1 MTRNRKN
8 DKQGWLSDEQKG
20 NDMKRNLLNLLILI
34 TLMGLITGCG
44 KQSDSLPAAPNTESS
59 GMIETESDQD
69 TTTEI
74 VYDARTQT
82 LSIQGVQDYAEL
94 SLPAEVKEARVLQV
108 KDDAFTLSAYLP
120 VLREADLDEQSELPE
135 IIDRT
140 ALSLRFLKQYLYEN
154 AGSAYPDALIKIPV
168 YFTIDRTVFGYRTDD
183 EQITLQYND
192 AGTHREFLYLLA
204 LMNSNAIGWEQIGYA
219 WYVGTCIDPYS
230 EMPDTI
236 LIVPEL
242 PYYSQCIAGGIDPA
256 QMSASDFRIVYDS
269 CARVCF
275 EKGLTHWGS
284 YCESA
289 PVTSESVFTRNKAK
303 EPGDTELSAFMAA
316 SFLAWLDDTYGFE
329 QVSLFCF
336 GQKSFE
342 EAFGT
347 DFQSAFDAWQAWI
360 EQTYPAE

>member
-1 MTRNRKN
+1 MR
-8 DKQGWLSDEQKG
+8 DEQKG
-20 NDMKRNLLNLLILI
+20 DDMKQSLLILLILI
-34 TLMGLITGCG
+34 TLMGSITGCD
-44 KQSDSLPAAPNTESS
+44 KQSDSLPVAPNTESS
-59 GMIETESDQD
+59 EMIEVESDQD
-69 TTTEI
+69 TATEI

-82 LSIQGVQDYAEL
+82 LSIQGVQDYTKL
-94 SLPAEVKEARVLQV
+94 SLPAEVKGARVLQV

-120 VLREADLDEQSELPE
+120 VLREADLDEQSELLK

-140 ALSLRFLKQYLYEN
+140 AQSLRFLKQYLYEN
-154 AGSAYPDALIKIPV
+154 AGGAYPDALMEIPA
-168 YFTIDRTVFGYRTDD
+168 YFKIDRAAFGYLADD
-183 EQITLQYND
+183 EHITLQYND
-192 AGTHREFLYLLA
+192 TGTHREFLYLLA
-204 LMNSNAIGWEQIGYA
+204 LQNSDAVGWEQIGYA
-219 WYVGTCIDPYS
+219 WYVGTCIDPYT
-230 EMPDTI
+230 EMLHTI

-256 QMSASDFRIVYDS
+256 QMSASDFRIVYDA

-316 SFLAWLDDTYGFE
+316 SFLAWLDDAYGFE

-347 DFQSAFDAWQAWI
+347 DFQSAFDAWHAWI

>member
-1 MTRNRKN
+1 MR
-8 DKQGWLSDEQKG
+8 DEQKG
-20 NDMKRNLLNLLILI
+20 DDMKQSLLILLIPI
-34 TLMGLITGCG
+34 TLMGSITGCD
-44 KQSDSLPAAPNTESS
+44 KQSDSLPVAPNTESS
-59 GMIETESDQD
+59 EMIEVESDQD
-69 TTTEI
+69 TATEI

-82 LSIQGVQDYAEL
+82 LSIQGVQDYTKL
-94 SLPAEVKEARVLQV
+94 SLPAEVKGARVLQV

-120 VLREADLDEQSELPE
+120 VLREADLDEQSELLK

-140 ALSLRFLKQYLYEN
+140 AQSLRFLKQYLYEN
-154 AGSAYPDALIKIPV
+154 AGGAYPDALMEIPA
-168 YFTIDRTVFGYRTDD
+168 YFKIDRAAFGYLADD
-183 EQITLQYND
+183 EHITLQYND
-192 AGTHREFLYLLA
+192 TGTHREFLYLLA
-204 LMNSNAIGWEQIGYA
+204 LQNSDAVGWEQIGYA
-219 WYVGTCIDPYS
+219 WYVGTCIDPYT
-230 EMPDTI
+230 EMLHTI

-256 QMSASDFRIVYDS
+256 QMSASDFRIVYDA

-303 EPGDTELSAFMAA
+303 EQGDTELSAFMAA
-316 SFLAWLDDTYGFE
+316 SFLAWLDDAYGFE

-347 DFQSAFDAWQAWI
+347 DFQSAFDAWHAWI